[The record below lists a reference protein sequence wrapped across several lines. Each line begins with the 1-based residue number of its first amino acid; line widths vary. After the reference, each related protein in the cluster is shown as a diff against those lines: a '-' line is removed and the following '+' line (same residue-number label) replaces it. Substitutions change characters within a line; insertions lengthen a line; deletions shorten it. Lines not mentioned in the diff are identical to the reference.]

1 MKIWNDLPEE
11 VVIAPNVMQLEKRL
25 DSYWE
30 GQLMIYDY
38 EAAYVFQRKYT
49 EGQDEEMELEVTDEE
64 KD

>member
-1 MKIWNDLPEE
+1 M
-11 VVIAPNVMQLEKRL
+11 APNVMQLEKRL
-25 DSYWE
+25 DSFWE

-38 EAAYVFQRKYT
+38 EAAYIFQRKYT